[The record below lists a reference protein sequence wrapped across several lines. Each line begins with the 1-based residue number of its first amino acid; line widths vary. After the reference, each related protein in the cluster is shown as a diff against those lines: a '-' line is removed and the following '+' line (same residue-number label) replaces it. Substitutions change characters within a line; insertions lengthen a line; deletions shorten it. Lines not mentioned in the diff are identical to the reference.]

1 MLIVA
6 NVAARINIIAAT
18 TGERYKISEPEHPS
32 QAQSLPAPPS
42 PEHDIRSEAPGA
54 TQPRAETAPHVLETI
69 TPAQPTVE
77 VAPEVVGTVP
87 QPGTEAASDIL
98 ETVAPAQAGAKPS
111 HEVLKTIAPAV
122 PPARPAREILG
133 TTAKAEA
140 KRKKKPVTHDEQ
152 PVQNQQPI
160 GGDRPSIANH

>member
-1 MLIVA
+1 MIQDPH
-6 NVAARINIIAAT
+6 R
-18 TGERYKISEPEHPS
+18 ERYNILDPEHPS
-32 QAQSLPAPPS
+32 QAQSLPTALS
-42 PEHDIRSEAPGA
+42 EDDIRSEAPA